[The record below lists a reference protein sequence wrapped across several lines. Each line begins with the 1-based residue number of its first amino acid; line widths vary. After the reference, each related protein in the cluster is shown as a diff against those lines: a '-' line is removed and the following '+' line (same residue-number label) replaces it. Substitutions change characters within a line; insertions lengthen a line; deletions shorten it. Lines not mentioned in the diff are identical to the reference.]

1 MGNIIQIQMV
11 MIKVF
16 IPLFFLTIITYTG
29 LPAQE
34 QLPVGTHPPAIEFKH
49 FPNRVYALVWRN
61 WNLVEPA
68 RIAQTIGCQTKD
80 IIAIAGSMGLPP
92 AASVSPDFKKRIY
105 ITVIRR
111 NWHLLPY
118 DQLLTL
124 LDMTADELEFA
135 LKEDDFLF
143 VKLGNLKPKCS
154 KIIYIKPDNKTL
166 ARAKQ
171 IKQLVQKHFK
181 ASLARPTVP
190 RFAFV
195 KDLQSTDGFPKNEM
209 NQISNKNGLRFI
221 YSYFGIFGDPLI
233 DTLHDPYP
241 DGLLSRLAAK
251 GVNGIWMHVV
261 LNQLAPGGNDF
272 PEFGEGHRIRIA
284 NLRRIAQRAKQYGIS
299 VYLYMNEPRA
309 MPLSFFK
316 NRQEMMG
323 TQEGAFAAMCTSDEK
338 VLNWISH
345 SLAHVFTQVPELGG
359 VFTITAS
366 ENFTNCASHGNQKG
380 CPRCS
385 QRDYADIIAG
395 VNEAIDNGVHAGNP
409 NAKVIA
415 WDWGWHGHGDAP
427 DVIAKLPKSVW
438 LMSVSEWAK
447 PIERGGIASQVGEYS
462 ISTVGPGPRAARHWA
477 LAKQAGLKTVAKVQ
491 FNNTWELSAVPW
503 LPVSDLIAEHASNL
517 AKMDTDGLML
527 SWSLGGYP
535 SPNLE
540 IAQAFAEDPAAKPE
554 TVLNALAVQRYG
566 TTAAPFARQA
576 WTAFSKAFRE
586 FPYNGGV
593 VYNAPQQYGPA
604 NLLFAE
610 PTGYASTMVGFPYD
624 DLKGWRSIYPATVFA
639 EQFDKVAT
647 GWKEGL
653 GHFEKVIQ
661 LAAPGKQTIAKEDF
675 GIAKAAWLHFA
686 SVANQVR
693 FVMARDS
700 IQKHH
705 LTPAEKQIQITA
717 INSILNNEMILA
729 KALFEIT
736 QSDSRIGFEASNQY
750 YYVPQDLIEK
760 VINCEFIRSQLGS
773 M

>member
-1 MGNIIQIQMV
+1 

-16 IPLFFLTIITYTG
+16 IPLFFLTITAYTG

-34 QLPVGTHPPAIEFKH
+34 QLPVGTHPPAIEYEH

-61 WNLVEPA
+61 WNLVEPE
-68 RIAQTIGCQTKD
+68 RMAQTIDCGTKD
-80 IIAIAGSMGLPP
+80 IIAVAESMGLPP
-92 AASVSPDFKKRIY
+92 AQSVSPDFKKRIY

-143 VKLGNLKPKCS
+143 VKLGNLKPMCS
-154 KIIYIKPDNKTL
+154 KIIYTKPDKKTL
-166 ARAKQ
+166 ARAKE
-171 IKQLVQKHFK
+171 IKQLVQQHFK
-181 ASLARPTVP
+181 ASLARPTAP

-195 KDLQSTDGFPKNEM
+195 KDLQSTEGLPKKETAQYSNE
-209 NQISNKNGLRFI
+209 KGLRFI

-241 DGLLSRLAAK
+241 DGLLARLASK

-272 PEFGEGHRIRIA
+272 PEFGEGHLTRLH
-284 NLRRIAQRAKQYGIS
+284 NLRRIVERAKQYGIS

-323 TQEGAFAAMCTSDEK
+323 TQEGAFAALCTSNEK

-345 SLAHVFTQVPELGG
+345 SLAYVFKQAPELGG

-366 ENFTNCASHGNQKG
+366 ENFTSCASHGNQKA

-385 QRDYADIIAG
+385 RRKYADIIAG
-395 VNEAIDNGVHAGNP
+395 VNEAMANGVHAGNA
-409 NAKVIA
+409 NARVIA
-415 WDWGWHGHGDAP
+415 WDWGWHNHGDAP

-447 PIERGGIASQVGEYS
+447 PIERGGIPSQVGEYS
-462 ISTVGPGPRAARHWA
+462 ISAVGPGPRATRHWA

-503 LPVSDLIAEHASNL
+503 LPVSDIIAEHASNL

-540 IAQAFAEDPAAKPE
+540 IAQAFAKNPAAKPE
-554 TVLNALAVQRYG
+554 TVLNELALQLYG
-566 TTAAPFARQA
+566 NAAAPFARQA
-576 WTAFSKAFRE
+576 WTAFSNAFRE
-586 FPYNGGV
+586 FPYGGGV

-624 DLKGWRSIYPATVFA
+624 DLKGWRSIYPAAVFA
-639 EQFDKVAT
+639 GQFDKVAN

-653 GHFEKVIQ
+653 GYFKKAIEV
-661 LAAPGKQTIAKEDF
+661 AEPGKRAMAKADM
-675 GIAKAAWLHFA
+675 GIATAAWLHFA

-700 IQKHH
+700 IRNHH
-705 LTPAEKQIQITA
+705 LPSAEKQIQIKA
-717 INSILNNEMILA
+717 INNILNNEITLA
-729 KALFEIT
+729 RTLFEIT

-760 VINCEFIRSQLGS
+760 VINCEFVRTQLGS

>member
-1 MGNIIQIQMV
+1 MT
-11 MIKVF
+11 KVF
-16 IPLFFLTIITYTG
+16 IQLLFLIVITYTA

-34 QLPVGTHPPAIEFKH
+34 QLPVGTNPPAIEFKH
-49 FPNRVYALVWRN
+49 FPNRIYALVWRN

-68 RIAQTIGCQTKD
+68 RIAQTIGCEAKD
-80 IIAIAGSMGLPP
+80 IIAIAASMGLPP
-92 AASVSPDFKKRIY
+92 AQSVSPDFKKRIY

-124 LDMTADELEFA
+124 LDMTADELAFA

-154 KIIYIKPDNKTL
+154 KVTYIKPDSKAI
-166 ARAKQ
+166 ARAKE
-171 IKQLVQKHFK
+171 IKQLLQQHFK
-181 ASLARPTVP
+181 ASLVRPTLP

-195 KDLQSTDGFPKNEM
+195 KDLQSTEGLPKKETAQYSNE
-209 NQISNKNGLRFI
+209 NGLRFI

-233 DTLHDPYP
+233 DTIHDPYP
-241 DGLLSRLAAK
+241 DGLLARLAAK

-261 LNQLAPGGNDF
+261 LHQLAPGGSDF
-272 PEFGEGHRIRIA
+272 PEFGEGHLTRLH
-284 NLRRIAQRAKQYGIS
+284 NLRRIVERAKQYGIA

-323 TQEGAFAAMCTSDEK
+323 TQEGAFAALCTSNEK
-338 VLNWISH
+338 VLNWMNR
-345 SLAHVFTQVPELGG
+345 SLAYVFKQAPDLGG

-366 ENFTNCASHGNQKG
+366 ENFTNCASHGNQKD

-385 QRDYADIIAG
+385 RRDYADIIAG
-395 VNEAIDNGVHAGNP
+395 VNEAIANGVHTGNA

-427 DVIAKLPKSVW
+427 DVIAKLPKQVW

-447 PIERGGIASQVGEYS
+447 PIERGGITSQVGEYS
-462 ISTVGPGPRAARHWA
+462 ISTVGPGPRATRHWA

-540 IAQAFAEDPAAKPE
+540 IAHAFAKNPKANPE
-554 TVLNALAVQRYG
+554 AVLTELATERYG
-566 TTAAPFARQA
+566 KAAAPFARQA
-576 WTAFSKAFRE
+576 WSAFSNAFRE
-586 FPYNGGV
+586 FPYGGSV

-624 DLKGWRSIYPATVFA
+624 DLTGWRSIYPAAVFA
-639 EQFDKVAT
+639 KQ
-647 GWKEGL
+647 
-653 GHFEKVIQ
+653 FEKVAQ
-661 LAAPGKQTIAKEDF
+661 GWKAGLGFFDKMMAVVEADKQAIAKEDL
-675 GIAKAAWLHFA
+675 GVAKAAWLHFA
-686 SVANQVR
+686 SVANQVQ
-693 FVMARDS
+693 FIIARDS
-700 IQKHH
+700 IRKYH
-705 LTPAEKQIQITA
+705 LTPAQKQIQLTE
-717 INSILNNEMILA
+717 INSILNNEMQLA

-750 YYVPQDLIEK
+750 YYVPQDLMEK
-760 VINCEFIRSQLGS
+760 VINCEFIRSQMGA